1 MPVSTSKRK
10 PIIEEKWNRAST
22 TEKNEVLR
30 VLVEKV
36 IVHPPT
42 GKWTGRGLDPDRVE
56 IILRNHVS
64 ETTSKS
70 SKLSVRTKK
79 KKGS

>member
-1 MPVSTSKRK
+1 
-10 PIIEEKWNRAST
+10 
-22 TEKNEVLR
+22 

-42 GKWTGRGLDPDRVE
+42 GKWSGRGLDPERVE
-56 IILRNHVS
+56 IIWRVHANEQPSQDPRASAKV
-64 ETTSKS
+64 
-70 SKLSVRTKK
+70 KK